1 MAQDYYDDGYRWY
14 ERQHDDDREDVER
27 DREERIQDAD
37 GPGRVVD
44 EFVWG
49 LEDEIHGDLDYV
61 RD

>member
-1 MAQDYYDDGYRWY
+1 MAQDDYDDGYRWY
-14 ERQHDDDREDVER
+14 ERQHDDHREDVER
-27 DREERIQDAD
+27 DREERIQNTD